1 MSFTM
6 ILAVV
11 YAALIGFA
19 VAAFAKKHRV
29 LGAGLLAAVA
39 VLTAVLMYMWIHSP
53 MLRKNEYKKTR
64 AAASC
69 AENSCSCGF
78 KIRICSFQC
87 NGGVLLPPERVLR
100 RCWA

>member
-19 VAAFAKKHRV
+19 VAAFAKKHRA
-29 LGAGLLAAVA
+29 LGAGPLAAVV

-53 MLRKNEYKKTR
+53 M
-64 AAASC
+64 
-69 AENSCSCGF
+69 
-78 KIRICSFQC
+78 
-87 NGGVLLPPERVLR
+87 
-100 RCWA
+100 

>member
-19 VAAFAKKHRV
+19 VAAFAKKHRA

-39 VLTAVLMYMWIHSP
+39 VLTAVLMYMWI
-53 MLRKNEYKKTR
+53 
-64 AAASC
+64 
-69 AENSCSCGF
+69 NSGSV
-78 KIRICSFQC
+78 KSYAQI
-87 NGGVLLPPERVLR
+87 
-100 RCWA
+100 

>member
-19 VAAFAKKHRV
+19 VA
-29 LGAGLLAAVA
+29 

-53 MLRKNEYKKTR
+53 M
-64 AAASC
+64 
-69 AENSCSCGF
+69 
-78 KIRICSFQC
+78 
-87 NGGVLLPPERVLR
+87 
-100 RCWA
+100 